1 MAALGTRKIAKVKLA
16 RPKGASETNPL
27 AIPISG
33 GLNLL
38 IPAISVVT
46 IMTWGYEQPVIGLP
60 IMREGFIT
68 TTGLL
73 QSSPTA
79 VTGYSA

>member
-1 MAALGTRKIAKVKLA
+1 MAAMGTRKIAKVKLA
-16 RPKGASETNPL
+16 RPQGAPETNPL
-27 AIPISG
+27 TIPISG
-33 GLNLL
+33 GFNIL
-38 IPAISVVT
+38 IPAISVGP
-46 IMTWGYEQPVIGLP
+46 IMTWGFLQPTIGLP

>member
-1 MAALGTRKIAKVKLA
+1 MAAMGTRKIAKVKLA
-16 RPKGASETNPL
+16 RPRGASETNPL
-27 AIPISG
+27 TIPISG
-33 GLNLL
+33 GLNIF
-38 IPAISVVT
+38 IPAAIVT
-46 IMTWGYEQPVIGLP
+46 IMTWGYERPAIGLP

-79 VTGYSA
+79 VTGDSA